1 MWLRPYFSLPST
13 IVSLLWENPVEFCLK
28 VQQRFGIRLWETSRK
43 ETSVPS
49 WSTKEPRNYELP
61 GQIHRSMR
69 SSEDERKAV
78 LYFANN
84 SMPYTQSGYTVR
96 THGMLRA
103 YNKTNSRKII
113 CVTRLGYPVV
123 VGRIPRSQEDV
134 LSGVTYRRIIPRFF
148 FPSSRLR
155 AREEIRELTK
165 IAESEQVGVIHTT
178 TDFRNAYVASQVAK
192 RLSIPWVYEVR
203 GERENTWL
211 SQFEAA
217 ERKAAAASGYY
228 NYAHEKEMEA
238 VGKAGSAIFL
248 SEVAKEYAVSN
259 GIDPRLAWVIPN
271 SLPEGGKATEGH
283 DSAQKLVSSLLDNN
297 KIYIG
302 TVSSL
307 VHYEGLS
314 IVIRALPYLPVEV
327 NALFVGDGT
336 ERRRLEALARSL
348 GVHDRVVFAGKQPT
362 ESIGEWYRALDVF
375 VVPRISSLVTARV
388 TPIKPLEAMRV
399 GIPVLASDLPALH
412 EVTGE
417 FAVYFAPE
425 QLEDFVRKIKMILDG
440 NVEIDQERVDQWLR
454 TRTWEYN
461 VKKLEALYSELT
473 GGK

>member
-1 MWLRPYFSLPST
+1 MWLRPYFSLPSI

-211 SQFEAA
+211 SQFEDA
-217 ERKAAAASGYY
+217 ERKAAAASRYY
-228 NYAHEKEMEA
+228 NYCLLYT
-238 VGKAGSAIFL
+238 SP
-248 SEVAKEYAVSN
+248 S
-259 GIDPRLAWVIPN
+259 PR
-271 SLPEGGKATEGH
+271 
-283 DSAQKLVSSLLDNN
+283 
-297 KIYIG
+297 
-302 TVSSL
+302 
-307 VHYEGLS
+307 
-314 IVIRALPYLPVEV
+314 
-327 NALFVGDGT
+327 
-336 ERRRLEALARSL
+336 
-348 GVHDRVVFAGKQPT
+348 DRG
-362 ESIGEWYRALDVF
+362 
-375 VVPRISSLVTARV
+375 
-388 TPIKPLEAMRV
+388 
-399 GIPVLASDLPALH
+399 
-412 EVTGE
+412 
-417 FAVYFAPE
+417 
-425 QLEDFVRKIKMILDG
+425 
-440 NVEIDQERVDQWLR
+440 
-454 TRTWEYN
+454 
-461 VKKLEALYSELT
+461 
-473 GGK
+473 